1 MAPLPTLVHRCPT
14 LEAVDRA
21 IEAGQRGSPRPYLG
35 MSAIGDPC
43 DRKLWLG
50 FRWVGQ
56 AKHDAATLKRFAD
69 GHLGEDIQAD
79 RLRMVP
85 GVHLI
90 TLDEETGGQIAFVD
104 LRGHFRG
111 HCDGMI
117 LGLIQAPRTWHVWE
131 HKQVGEKKQAKL
143 ESLILKRGEKAAL
156 KEWDEVYYGQAVLY
170 MHYSGL
176 DRHYLTCSTPGGR
189 HTIGVRTNADEP
201 HALRLIARAERII
214 EAARPPGRIS
224 NDPEKPPC
232 NWCGF
237 KELCFS
243 PSALPARNCRTCLSA
258 TPSDEGTWLCER
270 HGLVLDTKDQAR
282 GCEDQRFIPDLVP
295 GEQDDAA
302 ADGSWVSYRMPNG
315 DVWIDQGQPR
325 CRQQG
330 VA

>member
-1 MAPLPTLVHRCPT
+1 MAPLPQSVHRCPT

-21 IEAGQRGSPRPYLG
+21 IEAGQKAAPRPYLG

-43 DRKLWLG
+43 ARRLWLG
-50 FRWVGQ
+50 FHWVAQ
-56 AKHDAATLKRFAD
+56 AKHDAAALKRFAD

-85 GVHLI
+85 GITLI

-117 LGLIQAPRTWHVWE
+117 LGLVQAPKKWHVWE

-143 ESLILKRGEKAAL
+143 ESLILKHGEKSAL
-156 KEWDEVYYGQAVLY
+156 QAWDETYYAQACLY

-189 HTIGVRTNADEP
+189 HTIGVRTNADQA

-214 EAARPPGRIS
+214 AATRPPPRVS
-224 NDPEKPPC
+224 EDPEKFPC
-232 NWCGF
+232 KWCGF
-237 KELCFS
+237 KDLCFGA
-243 PSALPARNCRTCLSA
+243 ALPARNCRTCLSA
-258 TPSDEGTWLCER
+258 TPADDGEWLCER
-270 HGLVLDTKDQAR
+270 HGLVLDAKAQAR
-282 GCEDQRFIPDLVP
+282 GCEDQRFIPDLVL

-302 ADGSWVSYRMPNG
+302 EDGSWISYRMPDG
-315 DVWIDQGQPR
+315 STWIDRGSDN
-325 CRQQG
+325 
-330 VA
+330 AS